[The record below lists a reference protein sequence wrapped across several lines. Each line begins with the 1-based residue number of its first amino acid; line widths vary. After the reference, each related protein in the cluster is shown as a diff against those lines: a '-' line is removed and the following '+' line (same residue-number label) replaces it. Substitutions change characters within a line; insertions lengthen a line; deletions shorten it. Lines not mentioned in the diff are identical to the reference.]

1 MYKSIT
7 TSLGV
12 LINPSGNILIFMKA
26 SSGWR
31 VLDLYKFSGGE
42 SKSTTKH
49 VGIFLA
55 QRMKLVI

>member
-1 MYKSIT
+1 
-7 TSLGV
+7 V

-55 QRMKLVI
+55 QRMKLVL